1 LNFSCITKTYK
12 LIQQPP
18 TGPTDQEAY
27 MDSKEKGFS
36 TIEFNTPKIGAFLA
50 SIKGI
55 MHMKL
60 NSTEMN
66 PILLLHILWSKTSL
80 KN

>member
-1 LNFSCITKTYK
+1 MHNQTYK

-27 MDSKEKGFS
+27 MDNKQKGFS
-36 TIEFNTPKIGAFLA
+36 TIDFNTPKIWAFLV

-55 MHMKL
+55 MHMKI
-60 NSTEMN
+60 NSTGMS
-66 PILLLHILWSKTSL
+66 PIFLLHLLWSKTSL

>member
-1 LNFSCITKTYK
+1 MQNQN
-12 LIQQPP
+12 IQTNPATPRP
-18 TGPTDQEAY
+18 TGPTDQDAH

-36 TIEFNTPKIGAFLA
+36 TIEFNTPNIGAFLA

-55 MHMKL
+55 MHMKI
-60 NSTEMN
+60 NCTEMN
-66 PILLLHILWSKTSL
+66 PIFLLHILWSKASL